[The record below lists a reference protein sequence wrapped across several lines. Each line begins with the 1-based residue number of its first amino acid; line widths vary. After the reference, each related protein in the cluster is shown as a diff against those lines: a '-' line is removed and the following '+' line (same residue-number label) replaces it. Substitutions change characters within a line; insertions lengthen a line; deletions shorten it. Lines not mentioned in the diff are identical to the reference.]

1 MILNLLMVLI
11 ATLALQT
18 AFASD
23 CSLRPEG
30 FWAHYAD
37 EWGHEEKKPEKL
49 KERDITMGVSKGKWI
64 YLPRTCTKHGCDV
77 SFYLKLPTP
86 NCWKPMVSVQGR
98 IQALKK
104 NDWTRF
110 KNTYLRSMVDEKKK
124 SEQIWLFDAKEKTF
138 RQEPKPTAH

>member
-1 MILNLLMVLI
+1 
-11 ATLALQT
+11 
-18 AFASD
+18 
-23 CSLRPEG
+23 
-30 FWAHYAD
+30 
-37 EWGHEEKKPEKL
+37 
-49 KERDITMGVSKGKWI
+49 
-64 YLPRTCTKHGCDV
+64 
-77 SFYLKLPTP
+77 
-86 NCWKPMVSVQGR
+86 MVSVQGR

>member
-1 MILNLLMVLI
+1 MILIFILSLS
-11 ATLALQT
+11 
-18 AFASD
+18 FASD
-23 CSLRPEG
+23 CPVRPEG

-37 EWGHEEKKPEKL
+37 EWGHEEKKREKL

-77 SFYLKLPTP
+77 SFLLKLPAP

-104 NDWTRF
+104 NDWSRF
-110 KNTYLRSMVDEKKK
+110 KNTYLRSSVDEKKK
-124 SEQIWLFDAKEKTF
+124 NEQIWVFDLKEKTF
-138 RQEPKPTAH
+138 RQEPKAVVH